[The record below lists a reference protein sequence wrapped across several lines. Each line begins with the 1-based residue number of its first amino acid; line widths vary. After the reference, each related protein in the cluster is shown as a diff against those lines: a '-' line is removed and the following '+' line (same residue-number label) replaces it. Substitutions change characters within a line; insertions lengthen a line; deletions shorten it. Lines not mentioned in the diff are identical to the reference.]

1 MSKKIL
7 VVEDQPARLRAVTY
21 FLSREGYEVSRARDG
36 VEALELLERSPVD
49 LVVSDIHMPRLDGVA
64 LAMRLL
70 SKIPPIP
77 VIMMTGDP
85 SANVDEI
92 LQRGVPCLSK
102 PLALDKLSSLV
113 ESVLS
118 YGVQSLK
125 ALPIFLWFFEACS

>member
-7 VVEDQPARLRAVTY
+7 VVEDQPASLRAVTF
-21 FLSREGYEVSRARDG
+21 FLSREGYEVSGARDG
-36 VEALELLERSPVD
+36 MEALELLERSPVD
-49 LVVSDIHMPRLDGVA
+49 LVVSDIQMPRLNGVA

-85 SANVDEI
+85 SANVHEI

-102 PLALDKLSSLV
+102 PLALDKLSSVV
-113 ESVLS
+113 ETVLS
-118 YGVQSLK
+118 YGIQYLK
-125 ALPIFLWFFEACS
+125 ALSILLLVS

>member
-7 VVEDQPARLRAVTY
+7 VVEDQPASLRAVTY
-21 FLSREGYEVSRARDG
+21 FLSREGYEVSGARDG
-36 VEALELLERSPVD
+36 MEAMELLERSPVD

-64 LAMRLL
+64 LATHLL
-70 SKIPPIP
+70 SKVPFIP

-85 SANVDEI
+85 SANVNDI

-113 ESVLS
+113 ETVLS
-118 YGVQSLK
+118 YGIQSLK
-125 ALPIFLWFFEACS
+125 MLPMFLLVS